1 MEQSLI
7 DGTFDK
13 EMEGKEIPD
22 IPEDL
27 IEVQEFS
34 EAMEDLRREIASW
47 EDDNIEET
55 SEESIREFDT
65 IYADFELDSK

>member
-1 MEQSLI
+1 MTIIGWEPTPLEQSLM

-27 IEVQEFS
+27 IEVQEFG

-47 EDDNIEET
+47 EDE
-55 SEESIREFDT
+55 IR
-65 IYADFELDSK
+65 I

>member
-1 MEQSLI
+1 MINLAIDGWTPTPLEQSLM

-13 EMEGKEIPD
+13 EMDGKKIPD

-47 EDDNIEET
+47 EDAE
-55 SEESIREFDT
+55 
-65 IYADFELDSK
+65 DF